1 VTVRV
6 ESSEIIAFALD
17 GRKYEVELAP
27 TEARALRAALHPFI
41 AAGRRVPPPIRRPRR
56 RRRARGRNQIIR
68 DWARANGFF
77 VADRGRIP
85 DAIADAYREHERG
98 EP

>member
-1 VTVRV
+1 MSGWVA
-6 ESSEIIAFALD
+6 SSEIIAFALD
-17 GRKYEVELAP
+17 GQQYEVELTPA
-27 TEARALRAALHPFI
+27 EARALRAALHPFVV
-41 AAGRRVPPPIRRPRR
+41 AGRRVPAPVRHPRR
-56 RRRARGRNQIIR
+56 RRRPRGRNQVIR
-68 DWARANGFF
+68 DWARANGYF